1 MTEDPE
7 QQYRR
12 LRLKKSLEDLRVM
25 KGMGTELVSVL
36 IPPDKKI
43 HDVRQQ
49 LSQEAG
55 QAANIKSK
63 STKKHVQ
70 DAIESA
76 IATLNRHPSP
86 GERGIALFVGHVIV
100 GNNKTK
106 LVSVVLD
113 LSLIHI

>member
-49 LSQEAG
+49 LSQG
-55 QAANIKSK
+55 PDRLRISN
-63 STKKHVQ
+63 
-70 DAIESA
+70 
-76 IATLNRHPSP
+76 PSP
-86 GERGIALFVGHVIV
+86 QRNMYRTRSNL
-100 GNNKTK
+100 
-106 LVSVVLD
+106 LLPP
-113 LSLIHI
+113 